1 MRAVLCK
8 AFGEPDSL
16 VVEEIAAPPLRP
28 GSARVAIHAAGVNF
42 GDTLMVAG
50 TYQEKPPFP
59 FTPGFEIGGEII
71 EVAGDVTGL
80 KPGDRVMGTL
90 PHGGHADEAVV
101 AADDLTPIPAA
112 MDYAVAAGFPVAY
125 GTSHGALDWRAR
137 LQPGETLL
145 VHGAAGGVGLTAVE
159 IGKAMGATVIAT
171 AGSAAKLAIA
181 GHHGA
186 DHLIDYSREDIRER
200 VKRLTE
206 GRGVDVVYDPVGGD
220 AFDASL
226 RSIAWEGRIV
236 VIGFAGGKVPQI
248 PANLVLVKNCDIIGF
263 YWGSYRKRKPALVR
277 DSYQQLFRWFGE
289 GKLKPHVSERFDLAA
304 VAEAF
309 HALRSRRSTGKVVL
323 TTGRG

>member
-1 MRAVLCK
+1 
-8 AFGEPDSL
+8 
-16 VVEEIAAPPLRP
+16 
-28 GSARVAIHAAGVNF
+28 
-42 GDTLMVAG
+42 
-50 TYQEKPPFP
+50 
-59 FTPGFEIGGEII
+59 
-71 EVAGDVTGL
+71 
-80 KPGDRVMGTL
+80 
-90 PHGGHADEAVV
+90 
-101 AADDLTPIPAA
+101 

-206 GRGVDVVYDPVGGD
+206 GRAVDVVYDPVGGD

>member
-16 VVEEIAAPPLRP
+16 MVEEIAAPPLRP
-28 GSARVAIHAAGVNF
+28 GSARVAVHAAGVNF

-59 FTPGFEIGGEII
+59 FTPGFEIGGEVI
-71 EVAGDVTGL
+71 EVASDVTGL

-90 PHGGHADEAVV
+90 PHGGYADEAVV
-101 AADDLTPIPAA
+101 AAADLTPIPAA

-181 GHHGA
+181 GRHGA
-186 DHLIDYSREDIRER
+186 DHLIDYSREDIRVR
-200 VKRLTE
+200 VKALTD

-289 GKLKPHVSERFDLAA
+289 GKLKPHVSERFDLAD

-309 HALRSRRSTGKVVL
+309 RALRSRRSTGKVVL